1 MVWACF
7 TGEKVGPLMV
17 FDKGGVGGDEYIDV
31 LLDGLLSFV
40 DDLRKSTEAGD
51 TIVVQK
57 ESPFMFMQDNAC
69 CHKVKEVLDLLKEE
83 RIPIMTWPAQ
93 SPDLNPLENLWEDFK
108 EHFHSEFLRLYSRPS
123 QSQDALYRYIE
134 LAKQVWGEQGRELI
148 DRLIK
153 SMPHR
158 CEAVIAAGG
167 GWTKY

>member
-1 MVWACF
+1 
-7 TGEKVGPLMV
+7 
-17 FDKGGVGGDEYIDV
+17 
-31 LLDGLLSFV
+31 
-40 DDLRKSTEAGD
+40 
-51 TIVVQK
+51 
-57 ESPFMFMQDNAC
+57 
-69 CHKVKEVLDLLKEE
+69 
-83 RIPIMTWPAQ
+83 MTWPAQ